1 MGLRRRKSQ
10 KSPPRHQRRKSRRHV
25 NYRIR
30 RPLRFLPRNHRS
42 PVPPGRQGRTKP
54 RGNPRRPLLC
64 DCALSIL
71 KRHRPEFFRAEI
83 GPEHSSQ
90 TLPIKFKSPEAR
102 AVKRETEEGIG
113 GCESYHPIRGSLL
126 FSMVWPRE
134 LSARRRCNGRRGR
147 RWKKCHRDSRAND
160 QVSSSVALT
169 PQGKGFASDETRF
182 PAYETRLKQSACI
195 VVLGSVLTKSLPGHS
210 PKPLPWAWTS

>member
-1 MGLRRRKSQ
+1 MWQPCGGILAPAPTSTMEPATPTIARSMRARARVALVSIALSASFGIGGCAAIDDLKASISRWFDTANFPDEGVGLPGTAPE
-10 KSPPRHQRRKSRRHV
+10 SPVVVAPEKIAKASPKAPRRKSRRHV

-90 TLPIKFKSPEAR
+90 TLPAQSQEPGSTGGEA
-102 AVKRETEEGIG
+102 
-113 GCESYHPIRGSLL
+113 
-126 FSMVWPRE
+126 
-134 LSARRRCNGRRGR
+134 
-147 RWKKCHRDSRAND
+147 
-160 QVSSSVALT
+160 
-169 PQGKGFASDETRF
+169 
-182 PAYETRLKQSACI
+182 
-195 VVLGSVLTKSLPGHS
+195 
-210 PKPLPWAWTS
+210 